1 MSAPPLD
8 PRELL
13 PPPPTASPKPPPFPR
28 PSSASRS
35 AEDEEGRARTEI
47 AAVCGKMYA
56 KGLITSADGNVS
68 VRLPDGDL
76 LITPTGAGKDAL
88 DPARILRLAPDG
100 TPRGAGRPSTEL
112 ALHLCA
118 YRERADV
125 RAVVHA
131 HPPTAVAFTI
141 AGLSLAL
148 CTIPEVVVTLGTI
161 PTASYGTPG
170 TDELPESI
178 RELVRCSDAILLE
191 RHGSVT
197 LGGNLAQALTRLEVV
212 EHTARITWMARTLG
226 QVKELAPEQVSKLLE
241 VRRELGIGGR
251 NTICTN
257 CGARP
262 VCPHPDGVPYPLAR

>member
-1 MSAPPLD
+1 MSAPPFD

-13 PPPPTASPKPPPFPR
+13 PPPPGARATRPESPAPVSPT
-28 PSSASRS
+28 
-35 AEDEEGRARTEI
+35 EEEGRLRREI
-47 AAVCGKMYA
+47 AAVCAKMYA

-68 VRLPDGDL
+68 ARLPDGDL
-76 LITPTGAGKDAL
+76 LITPTGAGKDSL

-100 TPRGAGRPSTEL
+100 TPRGSGRPSTEL

-118 YRERADV
+118 YRERPDV

-191 RHGSVT
+191 RHGSIT
-197 LGGNLAQALTRLEVV
+197 LGATLAQALTRLEVV
-212 EHTARITWMARTLG
+212 EHTARITWTARTLG

-241 VRRELGIGGR
+241 VRRELGIGGM